1 MEKRLNNDLSKSA
14 ANAADADKRLK
25 SVLEKSSEESSA
37 PKEKAFANPMYNSEA
52 CPGRGSFGH
61 YHQKMEVKEEEEEV
75 LEEDGRY
82 EEVDSGAYD
91 TDLGREKGKDYHENY
106 DFGENGIYQNILFQS
121 KTERNEVK
129 IQNGIKRNKSLRIA
143 CRIDEKDDDEKS
155 NDERS
160 SPILSDWE
168 VEGETGRANGF
179 KAKTLFTSSERRL
192 VAQFLRSMNT
202 ETSIS

>member
-37 PKEKAFANPMYNSEA
+37 PKKKAFANPMYNSEA
-52 CPGRGSFGH
+52 IPGRGSFGH
-61 YHQKMEVKEEEEEV
+61 CHRKMEVKEDEDEV

-82 EEVDSGAYD
+82 EEVD
-91 TDLGREKGKDYHENY
+91 LGREKGKEYHENY

-121 KTERNEVK
+121 KTERNEFK